1 MKLYF
6 VHTYKD
12 NLYYNYSNE
21 RAELFDTILK
31 NVREKVD
38 HRFVITHHYALTR
51 THQFFRHLPHKVAYV
66 TIRFDNKIKDQTKH

>member
-38 HRFVITHHYALTR
+38 HRFVITH
-51 THQFFRHLPHKVAYV
+51 
-66 TIRFDNKIKDQTKH
+66 